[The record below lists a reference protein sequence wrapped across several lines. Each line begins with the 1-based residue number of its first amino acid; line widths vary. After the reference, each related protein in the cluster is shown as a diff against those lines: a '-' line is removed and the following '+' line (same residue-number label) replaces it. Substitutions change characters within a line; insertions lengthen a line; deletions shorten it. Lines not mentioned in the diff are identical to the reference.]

1 MVFKEKLKI
10 LSASKNMEQLKIP
23 FIADLNTNGAGSLG
37 SILVVSYKD
46 KYMFISWTRNLV
58 LGIYPTETKIFSYK
72 SLYMSALAT
81 LFISTP
87 KLDNPN
93 ILQLLTEDRLWNV
106 CIMEYYTASERI

>member
-46 KYMFISWTRNLV
+46 KYMFIS
-58 LGIYPTETKIFSYK
+58 
-72 SLYMSALAT
+72 
-81 LFISTP
+81 
-87 KLDNPN
+87 
-93 ILQLLTEDRLWNV
+93 
-106 CIMEYYTASERI
+106 